1 MSEHKRFSKN
11 YPCCRNCVNLHIF
24 NIVLGLGADAECI
37 HYKSNGKNKKISHY
51 TILMN
56 HKFKP
61 KSCKAFTKER
71 K

>member
-1 MSEHKRFSKN
+1 MAEQKRFSKN
-11 YPCCRNCVNLHIF
+11 YPCCKNCANFWYI
-24 NIVLGLGADAECI
+24 LGR
-37 HYKSNGKNKKISHY
+37 HYCSHYRTKGNPKRLSYY

-71 K
+71 I